1 MDKEV
6 LELECLIRR
15 YNDAYRK
22 GNPLVTD
29 REFDQLVEQLQE
41 LNPDSEW
48 FKKGVQDKVS
58 EDRKEKLPIPMFSLE
73 KVKSHEEILRWIKS
87 IDLKSTDELI
97 VTSKYDGISLCVL
110 ETVGNA
116 WTRGDGE
123 FGQNCTEH
131 FEKCIN
137 SAIYTQSLDNELPIF
152 SFGEAIFKTADFL
165 KIKDEAGYKS
175 ARNAVAGLLNS
186 PNVSEFVKYV
196 NYVRYGC
203 DNEDWDKKKQLE
215 ILNEC
220 SCEQSRVN
228 FSTITVKS
236 LEDEDGFVNL
246 MNSLF
251 EKLTKGYKCDGLVID
266 VNNAKKRRELGRLAN
281 NNPRYAIAYKNPEW
295 SEREETVVKEVRW
308 QISKDGRLAPVV
320 EIEPIE
326 LCGATVS
333 KCTAYNA
340 RYIVEN
346 NIVPGA
352 RVVICRS
359 GDVIPKHLK
368 TVSYTNTYSKT
379 PTVCPICGKELV
391 WDSNNV
397 DLMCTNSQCEGVL
410 LSRCVYFF
418 SILDFKEFREP
429 TIKKIFN
436 AGYKDPTSI
445 IRLDENELK
454 NIEGLGNVAAK
465 VLSKQFEELRKKGT
479 NFAKMMTAY
488 NFFKGVIAEKTCQK
502 ILNGLKLYT
511 YEDISSFAKECNEN
525 WAFEIEGC
533 VEGVGFNTAYAF
545 VMGIIDWWTSWT
557 SDLFTIPITYYG
569 LEEKSFDGQMTIVFT
584 GFRNKDWERK
594 LTEMGHKIGSS
605 VSKKTTCV
613 VVKEKG
619 SNSTKELKAESLG
632 IPIFTATEFKE
643 KFLC

>member
-1 MDKEV
+1 MNKEV

-22 GNPLVTD
+22 GNALVTD
-29 REFDQLVEQLQE
+29 QEFDQLVEQLQE
-41 LNPDSEW
+41 LNPDSKW
-48 FKKGVQDKVS
+48 FKRGIQDKVA
-58 EDRKEKLPIPMFSLE
+58 EERKEKLPIPMFSLE
-73 KVKSHEEILRWIKS
+73 KVKSHEEILKWIKS
-87 IDLKSTDELI
+87 IDLKPTDELI
-97 VTSKYDGISLCVL
+97 VTPKYDGISLCVF
-110 ETVGNA
+110 ETVGSA

-137 SAIYTQSLDNELPIF
+137 NAIYTQSLDDEELPTF

-165 KIKDEAGYKS
+165 KIKEETEYKS

-186 PNVSEFVKYV
+186 PNVSEFVKYI

-203 DNEDWDKKKQLE
+203 DNESWDKKKQLE

-228 FSTITVKS
+228 FSVITVRS
-236 LEDEDGFVNL
+236 LEDENGFIAL

-266 VNNAKKRRELGRLAN
+266 VNDAKKRRELGRLAN

-308 QISKDGRLAPVV
+308 QISKDGKLAPVV

-333 KCTAYNA
+333 RCTAYNA

-368 TVSYTNTYSKT
+368 TVSYTNTYPKI
-379 PTVCPICGKELV
+379 PTVCPVCGKKLT

-397 DLMCTNSQCEGVL
+397 DLICFNSQCEGVL

-445 IRLDENELK
+445 IKLDENELK

-479 NFAKMMTAY
+479 NFARMMTAY
-488 NFFKGVIAEKTCQK
+488 NFFRGAIAEKTCQK

-511 YEDISSFAKECNEN
+511 YEDISFFAKECDES
-525 WAFEIEGC
+525 WALDIEKNI
-533 VEGVGFNTAYAF
+533 EGVGLNTALAF
-545 VMGIIDWWTSWT
+545 ITGITDWWTL
-557 SDLFTIPITYYG
+557 DLFTIPITYYG

-584 GFRNKDWERK
+584 GFRNKDWEKK
-594 LTEMGHKIGSS
+594 LVEVGHKIGSS

>member
-1 MDKEV
+1 
-6 LELECLIRR
+6 
-15 YNDAYRK
+15 
-22 GNPLVTD
+22 
-29 REFDQLVEQLQE
+29 
-41 LNPDSEW
+41 
-48 FKKGVQDKVS
+48 
-58 EDRKEKLPIPMFSLE
+58 MFSLE

-465 VLSKQFEELRKKGT
+465 VLSKQFEELKKKGT

-525 WAFEIEGC
+525 WASEIEGC